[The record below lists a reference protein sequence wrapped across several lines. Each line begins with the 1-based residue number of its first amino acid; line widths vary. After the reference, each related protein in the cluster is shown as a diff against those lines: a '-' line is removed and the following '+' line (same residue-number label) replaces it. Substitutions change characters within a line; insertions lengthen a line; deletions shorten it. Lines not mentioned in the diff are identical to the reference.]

1 MRGGGGQSRLI
12 SRYNTTLAAVEDPI
26 TPPVSVKYN
35 QLLINGQFVDAA
47 SGMNFFSS
55 LIFSLEFLIKDQLL
69 YIHFR
74 TVTIV
79 QLLLGVL

>member
-1 MRGGGGQSRLI
+1 MRGGAGQSRLI
-12 SRYNTTLAAVEDPI
+12 GRYKSTLAAVEDPI

-55 LIFSLEFLIKDQLL
+55 LIFSLEF
-69 YIHFR
+69 Y
-74 TVTIV
+74 TINFFFLWV
-79 QLLLGVL
+79 WTTEFHSEVEAASF